1 MDWRLTPNG
10 MHLCLLP
17 CLSFAATASTS
28 TSPAG
33 AVARTPTALSA
44 PSDEI
49 PSTWTRPTL
58 RCPPARWGTR
68 PTRGGRLV
76 LPAYNGRAWRVPVIS
91 LCAGRRRP
99 RSSGGEAVRASELY
113 PPIPQPQAVAWWGL
127 RMASQ
132 PGCLSERAVVCM
144 CVCVCM
150 PESVRSVCHTC
161 DAIRIAPRARACE
174 DRMFPRALP
183 HHTCTSTC
191 PTPGEPR
198 GHTVQRA
205 VSARDIRPPAGSRDS
220 TSDM

>member
-1 MDWRLTPNG
+1 MDCRLTSNG

-76 LPAYNGRAWRVPVIS
+76 LPAYNGHAWMCACDFS
-91 LCAGRRRP
+91 LCWTAAAALEWWGGR
-99 RSSGGEAVRASELY
+99 VV

-174 DRMFPRALP
+174 DRMCPRALP

-198 GHTVQRA
+198 DTQYNAQCQRETSGRLHGHETAQA
-205 VSARDIRPPAGSRDS
+205 C
-220 TSDM
+220 

>member
-1 MDWRLTPNG
+1 VTKSQRLGARPPDG
-10 MHLCLLP
+10 ARARRVVADSSCLP
-17 CLSFAATASTS
+17 TMAA
-28 TSPAG
+28 
-33 AVARTPTALSA
+33 
-44 PSDEI
+44 
-49 PSTWTRPTL
+49 
-58 RCPPARWGTR
+58 
-68 PTRGGRLV
+68 RGC
-76 LPAYNGRAWRVPVIS
+76 VPVIS